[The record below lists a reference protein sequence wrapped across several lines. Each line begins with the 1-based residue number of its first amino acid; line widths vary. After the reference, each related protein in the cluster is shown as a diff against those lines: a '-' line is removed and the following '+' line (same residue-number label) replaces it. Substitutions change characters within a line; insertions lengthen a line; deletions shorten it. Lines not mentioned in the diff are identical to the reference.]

1 MTKTSAHELGPWK
14 RTKSVFKKL
23 TYNHIMQRISGMS
36 NARVEIPEVKLFTP
50 KKKAPADFRGSL
62 CIEDAVQVDLTK
74 IPMKQ

>member
-1 MTKTSAHELGPWK
+1 
-14 RTKSVFKKL
+14 
-23 TYNHIMQRISGMS
+23 MQRISGMS